1 MDIYDELER
10 IVPLEYK
17 DDFLRVSRELRDYGE
32 HNPELL
38 RFVEVVGLT
47 SLYTEKL
54 PARIAQEFET
64 AADVFEAASRTA
76 SGQIEAVIKAA
87 DKHLQTVLQSEQQL
101 QKTVKDLEAEH
112 RATLKTILGATDD
125 RLRAVLEA
133 LNRLCDPTSEQ
144 LAKIDSVARR
154 ALQIQAVN
162 LLTALALAFAL
173 GAVVTIAIQ
182 MLTAAHLT

>member
-54 PARIAQEFET
+54 PARMAQEFE
-64 AADVFEAASRTA
+64 AAANAFKIASRTA
-76 SGQIEAVIKAA
+76 SGQIEAVMKAA
-87 DKHLQTVLQSEQQL
+87 DKRLQTVLQSEQQL
-101 QKTVKDLEAEH
+101 QTTVKDVEAQH
-112 RATLKTILGATDD
+112 SAALKSILGATDD

-133 LNRLCDPTSEQ
+133 LDQLCDPTTEQ
-144 LAKIDSVARR
+144 LARIDSVARR

-182 MLTAAHLT
+182 LLTAAHLT